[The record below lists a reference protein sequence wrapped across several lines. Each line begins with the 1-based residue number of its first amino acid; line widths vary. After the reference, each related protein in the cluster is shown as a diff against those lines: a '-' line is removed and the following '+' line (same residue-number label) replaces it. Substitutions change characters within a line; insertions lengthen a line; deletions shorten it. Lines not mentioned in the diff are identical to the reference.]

1 VPPGKVFTVHG
12 RGYGHG
18 HGMSQWGAYGAVKA
32 RHRTAAQ
39 VLHFYY
45 PHTTEQKFST
55 RHKVHVLV
63 SAVSAPVRG
72 YLEVEPAPGL
82 TVKPA
87 GADPVALPRKTANH
101 RRITG
106 WRLQRNGTA
115 IDLRDFAHR
124 HWHTMQSVGVKATF
138 TDTAQ
143 ELEVNQPGKTAAYR
157 GAFAAEVRPSTF
169 EAINILPMETYLRG
183 VVAAEMPA
191 SWPQQALQAQSIA
204 SRSYAWYEVRHPKAS
219 WFDVYGDTRDQAYGG
234 VASENPRTTKA
245 IDATAGQVLVD
256 STKHPIFAQ
265 FASAD
270 GGWTVAGGQSYLPA
284 KHDPYDGAVPN
295 TEHAWTT
302 SVPASTL
309 QSAYPS
315 IGRLANITITRRDGN
330 GKWGGRVLG
339 LTLHGDAGSV
349 DLTGSDLQFALGL
362 RSPWFRP
369 VPPPGAPRALKAN
382 VAHRVLTVQ
391 WKAPAAAKG
400 AAAVSGYRVRV
411 SPDKRRKDVSASA
424 RQVSFGKLASGSHTV
439 TLTALSSAGH
449 SHPVTVVV
457 ETGHK

>member
-1 VPPGKVFTVHG
+1 MPPGKVFTFHG

-32 RHRTAAQ
+32 RHRTATQ

-45 PHTTEQKFST
+45 PHTTLQKFST
-55 RHKVHVLV
+55 HRKIKVLT

-87 GADPVALPRKTANH
+87 GGDPVTLAAKTANH
-101 RRITG
+101 HRITG
-106 WRLQRNGTA
+106 WRLQHNGSA
-115 IDLRDFAHR
+115 IDLRDYANG
-124 HWHTMQSVGVKATF
+124 HWHTLQSVGARATF

-143 ELEVNQPGKTAAYR
+143 ELEVDQPGGTAAYR

-169 EAINILPMETYLRG
+169 EAINVLPMETYLRG

-191 SWPQQALQAQSIA
+191 SWPQQALQAQAVA

-234 VASENPRTTKA
+234 VRSENPRTTKA
-245 IDATAGQVLVD
+245 IDKTAGQVLVD
-256 STKHPIFAQ
+256 SSKNPIFAQ

-295 TEHAWTT
+295 LEHAWTT

-339 LTLHGDAGSV
+339 LTLYGDNGSV

-369 VPPPGAPRALKAN
+369 VPPPASARALTAN

-391 WKAPAAAKG
+391 WKAPHSRKG

-411 SPDKRRKDVSASA
+411 SPDQRRKDVSATA
-424 RQVSFGKLASGSHTV
+424 RQVSFGKLASGTHTV

-449 SHPVTVVV
+449 SHPVTMVVK
-457 ETGHK
+457 TGHK